1 MRTKRNLKLFAL
13 TCVQANNQN
22 EKRGTTLPPCLDKV
36 LLFEGKKGGEGKGKQ
51 NVRILP
57 G

>member
-1 MRTKRNLKLFAL
+1 
-13 TCVQANNQN
+13 VQANNQN
-22 EKRGTTLPPCLDKV
+22 EKDGTTLPPCLDKV

-51 NVRILP
+51 NIRISP